1 MGYGCPD
8 QPKGKLGYSAAEEL
22 KEENA
27 KKQKEWEERNWE
39 RLREKLR
46 DLTVTEKQI
55 ARKIKRMSERN
66 ICMHKYRVR
75 ARTLRGNK
83 TDRANFQKRPY
94 RGDGVKSIDKGRFLE
109 N

>member
-1 MGYGCPD
+1 M
-8 QPKGKLGYSAAEEL
+8 
-22 KEENA
+22 
-27 KKQKEWEERNWE
+27 
-39 RLREKLR
+39 
-46 DLTVTEKQI
+46 TEKQI